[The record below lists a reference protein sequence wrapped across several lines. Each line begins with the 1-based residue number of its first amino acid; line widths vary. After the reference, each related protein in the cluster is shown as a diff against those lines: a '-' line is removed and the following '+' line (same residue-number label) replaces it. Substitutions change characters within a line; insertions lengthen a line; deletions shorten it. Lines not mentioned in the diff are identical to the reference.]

1 MSIYHLEIVFHENDV
16 YYGTSTLYLGRVD
29 LHVIFLSIQLEA
41 VRQKGMIDLRFKLKA
56 VLQVY

>member
-16 YYGTSTLYLGRVD
+16 YFGTRTLYLGRVD
-29 LHVIFLSIQLEA
+29 LHVIFLSIQLKA